1 MKKFVFM
8 LAAALILA
16 AGCEKAEQP
25 APAKTTYTLTD
36 DSRAYEGAVEYL
48 QNLGYTLGGDMTDD
62 GFTVKNEYT
71 IIEYIG
77 SQRVG
82 QNVAT
87 NLKKG
92 ESRTFTATK
101 GAEYVTV
108 MWELE
113 VKTAKQKSGATKYV
127 ANAFY
132 LTEGQDTHITITSA
146 TKFSTAEPKK

>member
-1 MKKFVFM
+1 MKKFVLM

-16 AGCEKAEQP
+16 ASCEKSEQP

-36 DSRAYEGAVEYL
+36 DSGAYEEAVAYL
-48 QNLGYTLGGDMTDD
+48 QNLGYTIGGDMTDD

-101 GAEYVTV
+101 GAEYVTI

-113 VKTAKQKSGATKYV
+113 AKTAKQKSGATKYV

-132 LTEGQDTHITITSA
+132 LTEGQDTQITITSA